1 VQFAEV
7 VSALAQWAKLNAVIR
22 LSALPFHIGAVTD
35 TKFVPHSLLKRL
47 L

>member
-7 VSALAQWAKLNAVIR
+7 VSALAQWAKLNAEIR
-22 LSALPFHIGAVTD
+22 LNALPFHIGAAMD
-35 TKFVPHSLLKRL
+35 TKFAPHLLLKRL